1 MTVELLI
8 YLPDLL
14 EDLLFMLGDKEKN
27 LRQSAEECLS
37 NFEKEMIEKFNEGKL
52 ESILK

>member
-1 MTVELLI
+1 MSIDLLT

-27 LRQSAEECLS
+27 LRNSAKECLG
-37 NFEKEMIEKFNEGKL
+37 NFERDMNEKFEEGKL
-52 ESILK
+52 

>member
-1 MTVELLI
+1 MSVDLLI

-27 LRQSAEECLS
+27 LRSSAEECLA
-37 NFEKEMIEKFNEGKL
+37 NFMAEMDTKFN
-52 ESILK
+52 